1 MRVVRRPKS
10 LLMRFRGEWRSCN
23 VMARELGGKHVVVV
37 GATGVLGARIAAHLA
52 AAGARV
58 SAIVRDHTRLD
69 GASVF
74 QYALADVTDTAAM
87 RLALA
92 SVASVAPIDG
102 VVNASG
108 VVAFGGIGE
117 LDDATLAKLFAV
129 NATAPIV
136 MLRESATLIADSGF
150 FVNISGVV
158 ATQPV
163 AGMAA
168 YSASKAAAWAAMSAV
183 ARELRRRQIDVI
195 DARPPHTETG
205 LASRAIAGVAPKMP
219 VGLTPDVV
227 AARIVAAIV
236 AGERDLPVEA
246 FASQ

>member
-1 MRVVRRPKS
+1 MT
-10 LLMRFRGEWRSCN
+10 
-23 VMARELGGKHVVVV
+23 RELGGKHVVVV
-37 GATGVLGARIAAHLA
+37 GATGVLGARIAAHLSA
-52 AAGARV
+52 NGARV

-87 RLALA
+87 RLAFA
-92 SVASVAPIDG
+92 SVGSVGQIDG
-102 VVNASG
+102 VVNATG
-108 VVAFGGIGE
+108 VVAFGGIDE
-117 LDDATLAKLFAV
+117 LDDATLAQLFAV
-129 NATAPIV
+129 NAMAPMV
-136 MLRESATLIADSGF
+136 MLRESAPLIAEGGF

-168 YSASKAAAWAAMSAV
+168 YSASKAAAWAAMAAV
-183 ARELRRRQIDVI
+183 GRELRRRQIDVI

-219 VGLTPDVV
+219 VGLTPDAV

>member
-1 MRVVRRPKS
+1 
-10 LLMRFRGEWRSCN
+10 
-23 VMARELGGKHVVVV
+23 MARDLVGKHVVVV
-37 GATGVLGARIAAHLA
+37 GATGVLGTRIAAHLA

-74 QYALADVTDTAAM
+74 QYALADVTDTAA
-87 RLALA
+87 LQTAFA
-92 SVASVAPIDG
+92 SVASVGPLDG
-102 VVNASG
+102 VVNATG

-117 LDDATLAKLFAV
+117 VDDATLARLFSV
-129 NATAPIV
+129 NAIAPIV
-136 MLRESATLIADSGF
+136 MLRESATHLVDGGF

-219 VGLTPDVV
+219 VGLTPDAV
-227 AARIVAAIV
+227 ASRIVAAVI
-236 AGERDLPVEA
+236 AGERDLPTEA
-246 FASQ
+246 FTV

>member
-1 MRVVRRPKS
+1 MT
-10 LLMRFRGEWRSCN
+10 
-23 VMARELGGKHVVVV
+23 RELGGKHVVVV
-37 GATGVLGARIAAHLA
+37 GATGVLGARIAAHLSA
-52 AAGARV
+52 NGARV

-87 RLALA
+87 RLAFA
-92 SVASVAPIDG
+92 SVGSVGQIDG
-102 VVNASG
+102 VVNATG
-108 VVAFGGIGE
+108 VVAFGGIDE
-117 LDDATLAKLFAV
+117 LDDVTMAKLFAV
-129 NATAPIV
+129 NATAPMV
-136 MLRESATLIADSGF
+136 MLRESAPLIAEGGF

-168 YSASKAAAWAAMSAV
+168 YSASKAAAWAAMAAV
-183 ARELRRRQIDVI
+183 GRELRRRQIDVI

-219 VGLTPDVV
+219 VGLTPDAV

>member
-1 MRVVRRPKS
+1 MSRPSNLS
-10 LLMRFRGEWRSCN
+10 LKFHESLHGN
-23 VMARELGGKHVVVV
+23 AMARDLMGKHVVVV
-37 GATGVLGARIAAHLA
+37 GATGVLGARIAAHLT
-52 AAGARV
+52 AAGAKV

-87 RLALA
+87 RVAFA
-92 SVASVAPIDG
+92 SVASVGPIDG

-108 VVAFGGIGE
+108 VVGFGGVGE

-136 MLRESATLIADSGF
+136 MLRESAALIAEGGF

-246 FASQ
+246 FATQ

>member
-1 MRVVRRPKS
+1 MRAVRRPRS
-10 LLMRFRGEWRSCN
+10 LLMRFRGVWRGD

-37 GATGVLGARIAAHLA
+37 GATGALGARIAAHLA
-52 AAGARV
+52 AGGARV

-87 RLALA
+87 RVAFA
-92 SVASVAPIDG
+92 SVASVGPIDG

-136 MLRESATLIADSGF
+136 MLRESATLIADGGF

-246 FASQ
+246 FATQ

>member
-1 MRVVRRPKS
+1 MRVTNRPS
-10 LLMRFRGEWRSCN
+10 DLLRRFRESFLGD
-23 VMARELGGKHVVVV
+23 VMARDLGGKHVVVV
-37 GATGVLGARIAAHLA
+37 GATGVLGERIAAHLA

-87 RLALA
+87 RIAFA
-92 SVASVAPIDG
+92 SVASVGPLDG
-102 VVNASG
+102 VVNATG

-117 LDDATLAKLFAV
+117 LDDLTLAKLFAV
-129 NATAPIV
+129 NAIAPIV
-136 MLRESATLIADSGF
+136 MLRESAALITDGGF

-163 AGMAA
+163 AGKAA
-168 YSASKAAAWAAMSAV
+168 YSASKAAAWSAMSAV

-205 LASRAIAGVAPKMP
+205 LASRAIGGVAPKMP
-219 VGLTPDVV
+219 VGLTPDSV
-227 AARIVAAIV
+227 AARIVGAIV
-236 AGERDLPVEA
+236 AGERDLPTEA
-246 FASQ
+246 FGV

>member
-1 MRVVRRPKS
+1 MRVVRRPRS
-10 LLMRFRGEWRSCN
+10 LLMRFRGVWRGD

-37 GATGVLGARIAAHLA
+37 GATGALGARIAAHLA
-52 AAGARV
+52 AGGARV

-74 QYALADVTDTAAM
+74 QYALADVTDSGAL
-87 RLALA
+87 RLAFA
-92 SVASVAPIDG
+92 SVAIAVPIDG
-102 VVNASG
+102 VVNATG

-136 MLRESATLIADSGF
+136 MLRESATLIADGGF

-168 YSASKAAAWAAMSAV
+168 YSASKAASWAAMSAV

-246 FASQ
+246 FATQ